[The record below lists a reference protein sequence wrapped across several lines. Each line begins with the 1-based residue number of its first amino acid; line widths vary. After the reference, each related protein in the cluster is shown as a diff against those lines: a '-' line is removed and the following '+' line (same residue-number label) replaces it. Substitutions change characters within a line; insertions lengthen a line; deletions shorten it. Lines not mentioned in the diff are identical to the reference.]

1 MTKGDIEGL
10 AAVVDRLDR
19 RVANLG
25 GNSASIQISG
35 GGAVAVTIGVVAIV
49 CLIAA
54 VAIGWV
60 VLERSRYLSER
71 QDAMQIRVDTHD
83 VMLTDLYRKERE
95 Q

>member
-1 MTKGDIEGL
+1 MNKEIGEL

-25 GNSASIQISG
+25 GSNASIQISG
-35 GGAVAVTIGVVAIV
+35 GGAVAVAVGIVAIV

-60 VLERSRYLSER
+60 VLERSRFLAER
-71 QDAMQIRVDTHD
+71 QDAIQIKVDTHE

-95 Q
+95 K